1 MTDPTDQPATP
12 HPGQPPPPG
21 QPPAGGWPPAPGQP
35 PAGGYPPPPMPY
47 AGQAPP
53 PVGPHNGLGIA
64 ALVIAIVGLLISW
77 IPFFG
82 LFGAVLGIVAIIVGF
97 VGRGR
102 AKRGEANNGG
112 VALAGILLGVLAI
125 VVAIAATVI
134 TSLFFKEA
142 GGGDYLDCL
151 SEAGNDTSAQRHCVD
166 KFTQHL
172 ETKFSITMTTAR

>member
-1 MTDPTDQPATP
+1 VTDPTNQPAT
-12 HPGQPPPPG
+12 PPPG
-21 QPPAGGWPPAPGQP
+21 QPPP
-35 PAGGYPPPPMPY
+35 GGYPPPPPMPY

-82 LFGAVLGIVAIIVGF
+82 LFGAVLGVVAIVLGF

-112 VALAGILLGVLAI
+112 IALAGILLGILAI

-134 TSLFFKEA
+134 SAFFFKEV

-151 SEAGNDTSAQRHCVD
+151 SQAGNDTSAQRHCVD
-166 KFTQHL
+166 EFTQHL
-172 ETKFSITMTTAR
+172 ETKFSVTMTTAR